1 MKDVLEYANYR
12 QYIADYYADRKAKS
26 AFTWPEFAQAAGFS
40 SPVYLKY
47 VSEGRFNL
55 SDAAVERVAKA
66 MHLADYE
73 QEYFA
78 EMVKFDHAKKDA
90 DKKTIFKKMLSIA
103 EAHKTKILEGD
114 AFRFFEDWKNPVIRE
129 LAPSMPGAKPL
140 ALAHA
145 CRPEITAAEVS
156 ETLKFLLKAGLLKKD
171 EGGNYIQTEKSVTT
185 GNMDVTPVAVRSMHA
200 PPNGR
205 ICTGGHRRRSAERTA
220 FFGPHA
226 RHHARGLHR
235 NCAED
240 CRIPQ
245 GNHRHRNE
253 KHRNGGGLPPERAV
267 LPDDKQE
274 YQQKGLGGNHEILKS
289 KHVAT

>member
-1 MKDVLEYANYR
+1 MKDVLEYASYR

-156 ETLKFLLKAGLLKKD
+156 DTLKFLLKAGLLKKD
-171 EGGNYIQTEKSVTT
+171 ESGNYIQTEKNVTT
-185 GNMDVTPVAVRSMHA
+185 GNMDVTPVAVRSMHRQMGEFA
-200 PPNGR
+200 LDAIEGVEQDKRHFSGITLGITHDAYEEIVEEIAECRKR
-205 ICTGGHRRRSAERTA
+205 IIAIATKNAATDEVYRLNMQLFPMTNKNS
-220 FFGPHA
+220 
-226 RHHARGLHR
+226 
-235 NCAED
+235 N
-240 CRIPQ
+240 
-245 GNHRHRNE
+245 
-253 KHRNGGGLPPERAV
+253 K
-267 LPDDKQE
+267 
-274 YQQKGLGGNHEILKS
+274 KG
-289 KHVAT
+289 

>member
-1 MKDVLEYANYR
+1 MKDVLEYASYR

-90 DKKTIFKKMLSIA
+90 DKKAIFKKMLSIA

-156 ETLKFLLKAGLLKKD
+156 DTLKFLLKAGLLKKD
-171 EGGNYIQTEKSVTT
+171 ENGNYIQTEKSVTT
-185 GNMDVTPVAVRSMHA
+185 GNMDVTPVAVRGMHRQMGQFA
-200 PPNGR
+200 LDAIEGVAQDKRHFSGITLGITHDAYEEIVEEIAECRKR
-205 ICTGGHRRRSAERTA
+205 IIAIATKNAATDEVYRLNMQLFPMTNKNS
-220 FFGPHA
+220 
-226 RHHARGLHR
+226 
-235 NCAED
+235 N
-240 CRIPQ
+240 
-245 GNHRHRNE
+245 
-253 KHRNGGGLPPERAV
+253 K
-267 LPDDKQE
+267 
-274 YQQKGLGGNHEILKS
+274 KG
-289 KHVAT
+289 

>member
-1 MKDVLEYANYR
+1 MKDVLEYASYR

-90 DKKTIFKKMLSIA
+90 DKKAIFKKMLSIA

-171 EGGNYIQTEKSVTT
+171 EIGNYIQTEKSVTT
-185 GNMDVTPVAVRSMHA
+185 GNMEATPVAVRGMHRQMGQFA
-200 PPNGR
+200 LDAIEGVAQDKRHFSGITLGITHDAYEEIVEEIAECRKR
-205 ICTGGHRRRSAERTA
+205 IIAIATKNAATDEVYRLNMQ
-220 FFGPHA
+220 FFPMTN
-226 RHHARGLHR
+226 R
-235 NCAED
+235 NS
-240 CRIPQ
+240 
-245 GNHRHRNE
+245 N
-253 KHRNGGGLPPERAV
+253 K
-267 LPDDKQE
+267 
-274 YQQKGLGGNHEILKS
+274 KG
-289 KHVAT
+289 